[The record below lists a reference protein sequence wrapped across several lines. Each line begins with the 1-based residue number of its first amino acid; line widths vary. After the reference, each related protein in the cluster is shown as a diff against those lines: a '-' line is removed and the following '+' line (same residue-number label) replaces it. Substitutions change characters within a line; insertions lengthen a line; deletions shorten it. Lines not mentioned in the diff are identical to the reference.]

1 MTTEFG
7 KIMRKYRIDHDMI
20 MKDMSVKIGVSLSKL
35 SSMEN
40 GRCKLTKEYV
50 YKVLETFPFTENE
63 IKRVLACLPKKVPVE
78 HETMS
83 VAKGKVYRCTSWNIR
98 VEEGEKVIVTDVS
111 TDADIVEFKV
121 LSNGQCW
128 GMGLHIFE
136 SYFTEAS

>member
-1 MTTEFG
+1 MITEFG

-20 MKDMSVKIGVSLSKL
+20 MKDMATKIDVSISKL
-35 SSMEN
+35 SSTES
-40 GRCKLTKEYV
+40 GRCKLTEEYV
-50 YKVLETFPFTENE
+50 YKVLDTFSFTEDE
-63 IKRVLACLPKKVPVE
+63 IRQVLACLPKERPVE

-98 VEEGEKVIVTDVS
+98 VEEGERVVVTKVS